1 MALACDYASSSR
13 CGGARSGTTDTSRN
27 AGTAVQLQ
35 TPGDPYDF
43 GDATVAAID
52 ARSVVRHSRPP
63 TGAHSGICHS
73 ELAWV
78 VVSAAGL
85 R

>member
-1 MALACDYASSSR
+1 M
-13 CGGARSGTTDTSRN
+13 
-27 AGTAVQLQ
+27 QLQ